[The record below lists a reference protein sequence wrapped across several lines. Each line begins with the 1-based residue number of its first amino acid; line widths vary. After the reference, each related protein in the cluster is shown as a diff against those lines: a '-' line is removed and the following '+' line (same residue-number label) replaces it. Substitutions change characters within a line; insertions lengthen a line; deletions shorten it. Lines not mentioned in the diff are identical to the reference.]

1 MLKRA
6 TLATLVAVS
15 IIIGT
20 GLNALG
26 QAPAAK
32 AAVGVP
38 AFQADANW
46 PPALPNNWVMGSVSS
61 VAIDRRDHAWILH
74 RPRTVPDADK
84 KRAAPAVLEFDAAG
98 KFVQGW
104 GGPAAGYEWPDN
116 EHGIYVDDKDV
127 VWIGG
132 NAGTGAAFLQEP
144 WRDDDMLL
152 KFTNQ
157 GKFLLQIGHREQTG
171 GNKDTKNLKEPAD
184 AVLYRKTNELF
195 VADGYGN
202 RRVIVLD
209 GNTGAFKRM
218 WGAFGNVPVDGPQA
232 PARGAAGPPANAAP
246 PARVIYTE
254 PGPPQFGRPVHAIKV
269 SNDGMVYVSDRGNG
283 RIQVF
288 TVDGKYLK
296 QLFINPGGVP
306 GAIALSPD
314 AAQRFLYV
322 GDSGNSRVVIVNRKP
337 LEIVGEFVKK
347 GSLSPHH
354 MAVDSKGNIYT
365 AELNRGTQRLIF
377 KGTSPAATQ

>member
-6 TLATLVAVS
+6 TLAALVAVS
-15 IIIGT
+15 IIAGT
-20 GLNALG
+20 GPHVLG
-26 QAPAAK
+26 QAQAAK
-32 AAVGVP
+32 TAGGVP
-38 AFQADANW
+38 TFQADATW
-46 PPALPNNWVMGSVSS
+46 PPALPNNWVLGSVSS

-74 RPRTVPDADK
+74 RPRTVPAGDK

-98 KFVQGW
+98 RFVQGW

-116 EHGIYVDDKDV
+116 EHGIYVDDKDI

-132 NAGTGAAFLQEP
+132 NAGTGATFIQEP
-144 WRDDDMLL
+144 WRDDDMML
-152 KFTNQ
+152 KFTSQ

-184 AVLYRKTNELF
+184 AALYRKTNELF

-232 PARGAAGPPANAAP
+232 PARGTPAP
-246 PARVIYTE
+246 PARPREVYTE

-269 SNDGMVYVSDRGNG
+269 SNDGLVYVADRDNG

-288 TVDGKYLK
+288 NLDGKYIR

-314 AAQRFLYV
+314 AAQQFLYV
-322 GDSGNSRVVIVNRKP
+322 GDSGNSRVVVVNRKT

-365 AELNRGTQRLIF
+365 AELNRGTQRLTF
-377 KGTSPAATQ
+377 KGKSPAATQ